1 MGAVSHRTDILR
13 ALANDPAATPGE
25 RAAALQA
32 LAIHEAR
39 TAPPVAPAEPVAAVD
54 ADVLLLYADG
64 FWTLTVAETIVGT
77 WSGSGTIHQREPR
90 GSDYESIR
98 YHSSWPEPFDIGAE
112 MDVPMQALLYFR
124 DFVQRRRSPISVVIT
139 TSAGAWMF
147 APAYCSRVSFTPS
160 MRRRDLFALEM
171 EIVAER
177 ESEKFKA
184 ASRRA
189 LPAGKLA
196 LQAGGR

>member
-39 TAPPVAPAEPVAAVD
+39 TAPTIAPAEPVAGVD

-64 FWTLTVAETIVGT
+64 LWTLTVAEQVIGT
-77 WSGSGTIHQREPR
+77 WSGSGTIRQREPQDF
-90 GSDYESIR
+90 GYEGIR
-98 YHSSWPEPFDIGAE
+98 HHSSQPEPFDIGAE
-112 MDVPMQALLYFR
+112 MEVPMQALVYFR

-147 APAYCSRVSFTPS
+147 APAVCTRVSFTPS
-160 MRRRDLFALEM
+160 MRRRDLFALEL
-171 EIVAER
+171 EIWAER

-196 LQAGGR
+196 LRAGER